1 MRPSKPNGAN
11 IKSLMVTSSAT
22 GVYDVTLEP
31 HECGSNF
38 PLYTPVTGQVSLD
51 GTVEVV
57 RIDTAS
63 PPLTGTFKLTFGG
76 EQSPGKCCFLLYIVM
91 KNS

>member
-1 MRPSKPNGAN
+1 
-11 IKSLMVTSSAT
+11 MVTSSAT

-51 GTVEVV
+51 GTVEV
-57 RIDTAS
+57 REKQF
-63 PPLTGTFKLTFGG
+63 P
-76 EQSPGKCCFLLYIVM
+76 
-91 KNS
+91 NSSFI